1 MMRLPFQMETD
12 CATPEFASS
21 SQTQMAVVVAVVFG
35 ELDVPVHSGDLLQT
49 AFIRCVCCNL
59 NVVFCIWMVCEDY
72 SDLVRRSQC
81 DILMLCMY

>member
-1 MMRLPFQMETD
+1 METD

-49 AFIRCVCCNL
+49 AFIRCVSCNL

-72 SDLVRRSQC
+72 SDSVRRTQC
-81 DILMLCMY
+81 DILMLCMF